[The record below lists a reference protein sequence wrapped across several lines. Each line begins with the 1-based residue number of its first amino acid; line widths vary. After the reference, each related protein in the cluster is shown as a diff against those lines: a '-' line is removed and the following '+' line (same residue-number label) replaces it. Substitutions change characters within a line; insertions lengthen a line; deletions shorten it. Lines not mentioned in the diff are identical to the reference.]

1 GLVQPSRLLQCIAE
15 TQEIFRFRSLPDSTS
30 DPLDR
35 VIVLLL
41 VKGDGAH
48 QMQRIGMIR
57 LLRQDLP
64 GTSFGFGDLPHFQ
77 KVETELAERSRRGRA
92 RAGRDLR
99 GFSSGPALVTVHQP
113 PNSE

>member
-1 GLVQPSRLLQCIAE
+1 LQSIAE
-15 TQEIFRFRSLPDSTS
+15 TQEIFRFRSLPESTS
-30 DPLDR
+30 DPPDR

-48 QMQRIGMIR
+48 QMQRIGVVR
-57 LLRQDLP
+57 LLRQGLP
-64 GTSFGFGDLPHFQ
+64 GTTFGFGDLSRLQ
-77 KVETELAERSRRGRA
+77 KAETKFTERSRRGRA